1 MRRQV
6 FFLVSAFLIC
16 FSASV
21 ASGEPEVRTYTY
33 TASSLSTT
41 ADETPSAVTISPGQ
55 CQLLT
60 KSFTLD
66 AVSASQITRL
76 RLESAMPNFLD
87 LDLLD
92 ASKSGNTFSHEYQIC
107 VQPDA
112 PCGSYDVEMTFIFLD
127 ALDSEVTRRNH
138 TEVVVVPCA
147 PLLPTAPGSLSANP
161 VSSSQI
167 NLSWQDRSS
176 NESGFKIERSFSLSS
191 GFSQI
196 AVVGE
201 NATSYSNIGLAPS
214 TTYYYRVRAYNSS
227 GDSGPSNTSS
237 ATTPPWDAPDDYGD
251 SCSQATDISLNSSR
265 NGRID
270 FPGDLDYFRISVP
283 AEGQLRV
290 FSSGSTDTWGG
301 LHSSICTILEEDDD
315 SGEGLNFLI
324 QRDVTLGTYY
334 ISVRH
339 LSSSGTGDYILNVE
353 FYSED
358 LIVYPQLALGGGY
371 EVALFLSNSTTTSWN
386 GTVFLERG
394 NGQGWYSAWNLN
406 GIDRTGSSSFDVY
419 LAPNATQKFV
429 LTSKTGVSAGYLRIT
444 GKAGARV
451 SDISSSFF
459 YDVSVNGQLIDS
471 IGIPAGVP
479 SRQFICPVERND
491 EALTGFAWAPASPEA
506 GFPIRLA
513 LYDSSGTLIRSVTV
527 SFEGHSALFFHEV
540 FDSFPDNFVG
550 KVAVDSEAEIH
561 LTVLRLCWTQSG
573 FQLTSVPP
581 SSK

>member
-1 MRRQV
+1 MRIQV
-6 FFLVSAFLIC
+6 FFSVSAFLIC

-33 TASSLSTT
+33 TARSVST
-41 ADETPSAVTISPGQ
+41 AAGETPSAVTISPGQ

-76 RLESAMPNFLD
+76 RLESSMPNFLD
-87 LDLLD
+87 LELLD

-127 ALDSEVTRRNH
+127 ALDSEVTRRSH
-138 TEVVVVPCA
+138 TEVVVVPC
-147 PLLPTAPGSLSANP
+147 
-161 VSSSQI
+161 
-167 NLSWQDRSS
+167 
-176 NESGFKIERSFSLSS
+176 
-191 GFSQI
+191 
-196 AVVGE
+196 
-201 NATSYSNIGLAPS
+201 
-214 TTYYYRVRAYNSS
+214 
-227 GDSGPSNTSS
+227 
-237 ATTPPWDAPDDYGD
+237 DDEDDHGD
-251 SCSQATDISLNSSR
+251 SCSQATDVSLNSSR

-270 FPGDLDYFRISVP
+270 FPGDLDYFRISVL
-283 AEGQLRV
+283 AEGQLRI
-290 FSSGSTDTWGG
+290 FSSGSTDTWGI
-301 LHSSICTILEEDDD
+301 LHSSICTSLEEDDD

-324 QRDVTLGTYY
+324 ERDVTAGTYY

-339 LSSSGTGDYILNVE
+339 LSSSGTGDYTLNVE
-353 FYSED
+353 FYSENS
-358 LIVYPQLALGGGY
+358 LVYPQLAVGGGY
-371 EVALFLSNSTTTSWN
+371 EVALFLSNTTTTSWN

-394 NGQGWYSAWNLN
+394 NGQGWLTAWTLN

-429 LTSKTGVSAGYLRIT
+429 LTSKTDVSVGYLRIT
-444 GKAGARV
+444 GKAGARI

-471 IGIPAGVP
+471 IGIPFGVP
-479 SRQFICPVERND
+479 SRQFVCPVERNG
-491 EALTGFAWAPASPEA
+491 EALTGFAWAPASPES

-513 LYDSSGTLIRSVTV
+513 LYDSNGTLIRSVTV
-527 SFEGHSALFFHEV
+527 SFEGHAALFFHEV

-550 KVAVDSEAEIH
+550 KVVVDSEEEIH
-561 LTVLRLCWTQSG
+561 LTVLRLCWTQAG